1 MAGTLMSK
9 AVSMMFTAVLGVIF
23 FAYLLV
29 PVVSDASASISDN
42 LADFTG
48 MNADVIQT
56 LLGVVLIVILMGIAY
71 GAIKWVIGE
80 DEE

>member
-29 PVVSDASASISDN
+29 PVVSDASTSISN
-42 LADFTG
+42 KLSASVG
-48 MNADVIQT
+48 IGADVIQT

-71 GAIKWVIGE
+71 GAIRWVIGE
-80 DEE
+80 EE

>member
-1 MAGTLMSK
+1 MTK

-29 PVVSDASASISDN
+29 PVTSDAINSITAKWTATTGIG
-42 LADFTG
+42 AD
-48 MNADVIQT
+48 T
-56 LLGVVLIVILMGIAY
+56 LTTLVGVVLIIVLMGIAY
-71 GAIKWVIGE
+71 GAIRWVIG

>member
-29 PVVSDASASISDN
+29 PVVSDASSSIGTKLAS
-42 LADFTG
+42 FTG
-48 MNADVIQT
+48 MDVTVLQT

-80 DEE
+80 DED

>member
-1 MAGTLMSK
+1 MSK

-29 PVVSDASASISDN
+29 PVVSDASTSISNKLSD
-42 LADFTG
+42 TVG
-48 MNADVIQT
+48 ISADVIQT

-71 GAIKWVIGE
+71 GAIRWVIGE
-80 DEE
+80 EE

>member
-1 MAGTLMSK
+1 MSK

-29 PVVSDASASISDN
+29 PVVSDASTSISTK
-42 LADFTG
+42 LSKSVG
-48 MNADVIQT
+48 IGADVIQT

-71 GAIKWVIGE
+71 GAIRWVIGE
-80 DEE
+80 EE

>member
-1 MAGTLMSK
+1 MSK

-29 PVVSDASASISDN
+29 PVVSDASTSISKN
-42 LADFTG
+42 LANFTG

-71 GAIKWVIGE
+71 GAIRWVIGE

>member
-1 MAGTLMSK
+1 MSK

-29 PVVSDASASISDN
+29 PVVSDASTSISKN
-42 LADFTG
+42 LANFTG

>member
-29 PVVSDASASISDN
+29 PVVSDASTSISQKLSDSV
-42 LADFTG
+42 G
-48 MNADVIQT
+48 IGADVIQT

-80 DEE
+80 EE

>member
-29 PVVSDASASISDN
+29 PVVSDASTSISN
-42 LADFTG
+42 KLSASVG
-48 MNADVIQT
+48 ISADVIQT

-71 GAIKWVIGE
+71 GAIRWVIGE
-80 DEE
+80 EE